1 MADSEPLKL
10 DQSSCFVDIP
20 ENCAWTLINI
30 PFGVFKHER
39 NDANHIATAIGNFVI
54 DLNIFSDH
62 YTGWTFDA
70 QVLKQ
75 STLNDFMSLDKSKW
89 TEVRQVIQ
97 QQLMDSASF
106 LGQHKE
112 KVMFPMSECQMV
124 LPCHIGDYTDFY
136 SSIWHATNVGRLFR
150 SEEEALKPNWLHL
163 PVGYHGRASSVVVSG
178 TNVHRPMGQKMPRG
192 ATAPV
197 WGECGLLDFEVEV
210 GAFFGGKP
218 NEMGER
224 ITIDQAPNHIFGIVI
239 LNDWSARDI
248 QKWEYVPLGPFN
260 GKNFASTISPWI
272 ITMDALDNFKTDIIP
287 QNQKGKVPLP
297 YLRSDD
303 LTSYDINLSVSLT
316 TDKGTTAVL
325 GETNTSNLYWTF
337 TQQLTHHSSGGCPM
351 KPGDLLGSGTISGQ
365 TTKSFGSM
373 LELCSYSQDYKEKK
387 AWAFPYTL
395 EDGSTRKCIQD
406 GDTITMQGYCK
417 KGDLYLGFGDCT
429 GLVLPPKPVAKI

>member
-20 ENCAWTLINI
+20 EKCAWTLINI
-30 PFGVFKHER
+30 PFGVFKHDR
-39 NDANHIATAIGNFVI
+39 NDSNHIATAIGNFVI

-62 YTGWTFDA
+62 YNGWTFDA
-70 QVLKQ
+70 QVLKR
-75 STLNDFMSLDKSKW
+75 STLNNFMSLDKSKW

-97 QQLMDSASF
+97 QQLMDSGSI
-106 LGQHKE
+106 LGQQKE
-112 KVMFPMSECQMV
+112 KVMFPMNECTMV
-124 LPCHIGDYTDFY
+124 LPCQIGDYTDFY

-178 TNVHRPMGQKMPRG
+178 TDVHRPMGQKMPRG
-192 ATAPV
+192 ADSPV
-197 WGECGLLDFEVEV
+197 WGQCDLLDFEVEV

-218 NEMGER
+218 NEMGQR
-224 ITIDQAPNHIFGIVI
+224 ITIDQAPNHIFGIVL

-272 ITMDALDNFKTDIIP
+272 ITMDALDNFKCDMIP

-297 YLRSDD
+297 YLKSDD

-316 TDKGTTAVL
+316 TDKGTSALL
-325 GETNTSNLYWTF
+325 GKTNTYNLYWTF
-337 TQQLTHHSSGGCPM
+337 TQQLTHHSAGGCPM
-351 KPGDLLGSGTISGQ
+351 KPGDLLGSGTISGK
-365 TTKSFGSM
+365 TTDSFGSM
-373 LELCSYSQDYKEKK
+373 LELCSYSKDYKEKK

-395 EDGSTRKCIQD
+395 TDGSTRKCIQD
-406 GDTITMQGYCK
+406 GDTITMQGYCE
-417 KGDLYLGFGDCT
+417 KGDLFLGFGDCT
-429 GLVLPPKPVAKI
+429 GLVLPPKPVAKY